1 MLLQIQEQTVVAHCV
16 LILLQVVVDFFGAH
30 LESVCAQF
38 RRGYKNHFN
47 DKVIFFFFLL
57 NLVLGYYAKRN

>member
-1 MLLQIQEQTVVAHCV
+1 MLLQIEEQTVVAHCL
-16 LILLQVVVDFFGAH
+16 LILLQVVVDFFCAH

-47 DKVIFFFFLL
+47 NKVSYFLL
-57 NLVLGYYAKRN
+57 NLVLGYYAKSN